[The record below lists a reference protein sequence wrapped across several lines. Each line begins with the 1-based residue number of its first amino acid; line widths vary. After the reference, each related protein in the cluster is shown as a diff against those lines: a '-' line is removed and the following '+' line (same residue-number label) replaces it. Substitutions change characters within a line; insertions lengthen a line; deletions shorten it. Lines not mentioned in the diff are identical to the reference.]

1 MSCSV
6 ASKQNQL
13 ITAQTSNGKY
23 PFGFRGSSN
32 LIKMGPIQNNQ
43 KIMVHLLWGSTAH
56 NFPARAT
63 TVGGPPQKELLRA
76 RLLIFVKFYVNML
89 DPQRLVKQQA
99 DCLLA
104 GF

>member
-13 ITAQTSNGKY
+13 KTAQTSNGKY

-43 KIMVHLLWGSTAH
+43 KIMVHLLWGSTA
-56 NFPARAT
+56 RAT
-63 TVGGPPQKELLRA
+63 LFALDRCKPKARRLDLLLFQSDSTMIDLCLSPA
-76 RLLIFVKFYVNML
+76 VLIQSLGLL
-89 DPQRLVKQQA
+89 D
-99 DCLLA
+99 
-104 GF
+104 

>member
-43 KIMVHLLWGSTAH
+43 KIMVHLLWGST
-56 NFPARAT
+56 P
-63 TVGGPPQKELLRA
+63 
-76 RLLIFVKFYVNML
+76 
-89 DPQRLVKQQA
+89 
-99 DCLLA
+99 
-104 GF
+104 